1 MNILRNKKDQLIHV
15 TNEKPSKDWEVVIEN
30 VPQEFVDKFISM
42 STKRQNAFLDMYLLI
57 PKVAKK
63 TVKKAKK

>member
-42 STKRQNAFLDMYLLI
+42 STKRQNAFLDMYISI
-57 PKVAKK
+57 PKK
-63 TVKKAKK
+63 TIKKAKK